1 MRFSHPLMKG
11 FSNDLAILNQHTP
24 HPGVGGRG
32 KQPMSG
38 QTQGPFHEM
47 FIRWLFLGWALVL
60 HWVVKDNGVFNLTGI
75 LTPAEFLRWIL
86 STTLQRIK
94 TMNPVHYRPIIA
106 SALLED
112 IQSGDLTSEAIF
124 PAEQLCSAKLIAK
137 QAGVVAGI
145 EVFKETFMLF
155 DSSVSVELHFN
166 DGESCQDR
174 DVIAHIK
181 GPVLS
186 VLGAERVALNLLQRM
201 SGIATLTRQFVQLAE
216 AKCKILDTRKTAP
229 NLRVLDKWAVVLGG
243 GVNHRHGLYD
253 MAMLK
258 ENHIKAAGGIT
269 QAVEKLLD
277 YDNHQRPIEVEV
289 TNLDELREALT
300 CPVDRIM
307 LDNMDNET
315 MREAVKITAD
325 KIDLEASGNVSL
337 ETIKGISQ
345 TGVDYVSIGAL
356 THSVKAMDY
365 SLLVL

>member
-1 MRFSHPLMKG
+1 MFRVY
-11 FSNDLAILNQHTP
+11 IL
-24 HPGVGGRG
+24 
-32 KQPMSG
+32 
-38 QTQGPFHEM
+38 HET
-47 FIRWLFLGWALVL
+47 IR
-60 HWVVKDNGVFNLTGI
+60 
-75 LTPAEFLRWIL
+75 
-86 STTLQRIK
+86 
-94 TMNPVHYRPIIA
+94 MNPVNYRHIIA
-106 SALLED
+106 NALLED

-124 PAEQLCSAKLIAK
+124 PPEQHCTAQLIAK

-145 EVFKETFMLF
+145 EVFKESFLLF
-155 DSSVSVELHFN
+155 DSSVEVELLYA
-166 DGESCQDR
+166 DGQVCQNR
-174 DVIAHIK
+174 DVIAKIK

-201 SGIATLTRQFVQLAE
+201 SGIATLTRQFVDLAQG
-216 AKCKILDTRKTAP
+216 KCKILDTRKTAP

-269 QAVEKLLD
+269 QAVNRLLD
-277 YDNHQRPIEVEV
+277 YDNHERPIEVEV

-315 MREAVKITAD
+315 MAEAVKITAD
-325 KIDLEASGNVSL
+325 KIDLEASGNVNL
-337 ETIKGISQ
+337 DTIEGISL

-365 SLLVL
+365 SLLVV

>member
-1 MRFSHPLMKG
+1 
-11 FSNDLAILNQHTP
+11 
-24 HPGVGGRG
+24 
-32 KQPMSG
+32 
-38 QTQGPFHEM
+38 
-47 FIRWLFLGWALVL
+47 
-60 HWVVKDNGVFNLTGI
+60 
-75 LTPAEFLRWIL
+75 
-86 STTLQRIK
+86 
-94 TMNPVHYRPIIA
+94 MNPVKYRHIIA

-112 IQSGDLTSEAIF
+112 IQTGDLTSEAIF
-124 PAEQLCSAKLIAK
+124 PAEQICEAKLIAK
-137 QAGVVAGI
+137 QDGVVAGI
-145 EVFKETFMLF
+145 EVFKESFLLF
-155 DSSVSVELHFN
+155 DSSVKVELLFK
-166 DGESCQDR
+166 DGDKCQNR
-174 DVIAHIK
+174 DVIAKIK

-201 SGIATLTRQFVQLAE
+201 SGIATLTNQFVKLAKG
-216 AKCKILDTRKTAP
+216 KCKILDTRKTAP

-269 QAVEKLLD
+269 QAVNKLLA

-289 TNLDELREALT
+289 TNLDELKEALT

-315 MREAVKITAD
+315 MAEAVKITAD
-325 KIDLEASGNVSL
+325 KIDLEASGNVNL
-337 ETIKGISQ
+337 DTIEGISL

-365 SLLVL
+365 SLLVI